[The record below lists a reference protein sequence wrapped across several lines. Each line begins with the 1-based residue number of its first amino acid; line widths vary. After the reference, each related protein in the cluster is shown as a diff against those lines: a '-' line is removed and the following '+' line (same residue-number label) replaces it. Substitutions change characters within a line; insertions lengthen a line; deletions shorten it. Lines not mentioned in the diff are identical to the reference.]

1 MKGRKKYEKR
11 KRIMEIDRVAYAI
24 ILNSLFKMKNELQE
38 QQKETD
44 LINKV
49 IVNIIKAPSKQ
60 KIGIFSNRKKNKDYE
75 TTR

>member
-1 MKGRKKYEKR
+1 MKNE
-11 KRIMEIDRVAYAI
+11 KRIMEIDRVTYAI

>member
-1 MKGRKKYEKR
+1 MKE

>member
-1 MKGRKKYEKR
+1 MKNK

-24 ILNSLFKMKNELQE
+24 ILNSLFKMKNGLQE

>member
-1 MKGRKKYEKR
+1 MKNE
-11 KRIMEIDRVAYAI
+11 KRIMEMDRVAYAI

-49 IVNIIKAPSKQ
+49 IVNIIKAPSKP

>member
-1 MKGRKKYEKR
+1 MKNE

-49 IVNIIKAPSKQ
+49 IVNRIKAPSKQ

>member
-1 MKGRKKYEKR
+1 MKGRKKNE

>member
-38 QQKETD
+38 QQK
-44 LINKV
+44 K
-49 IVNIIKAPSKQ
+49 KQ
-60 KIGIFSNRKKNKDYE
+60 I
-75 TTR
+75 

>member
-1 MKGRKKYEKR
+1 MKNE
-11 KRIMEIDRVAYAI
+11 KRIMEIDRVAYTI

>member
-1 MKGRKKYEKR
+1 MKNE

>member
-1 MKGRKKYEKR
+1 MKNE

-60 KIGIFSNRKKNKDYE
+60 KIGIFSNRKNNKDYE

>member
-1 MKGRKKYEKR
+1 MKNE

-60 KIGIFSNRKKNKDYE
+60 KIGIFSNRKKIKCYILY
-75 TTR
+75 

>member
-1 MKGRKKYEKR
+1 MKNE

-24 ILNSLFKMKNELQE
+24 ILNTLFKMKNELQE